1 MSGTASTAGPTN
13 TASTAS
19 PACTAH
25 DLTFGQRFL
34 ERAASFGPVCV
45 GIDPHASLL
54 EQWGLP
60 VSVKGVEAFT
70 RTCVEA
76 FRDSACVVKPQVA
89 FYEAFGSAGF
99 AILERAIAD
108 LRSSGVL
115 VIADAKRGDIGS
127 TMAGYARAWLDDE
140 SPLCVDAVTVSPY
153 LGVGSLQPVFDLA
166 EETNRGAIVLAA
178 TSNPEAP
185 GLQLA
190 TVPSEPSDPSDPN
203 DDENSDTASS
213 DTLTVAQS
221 VVDAV
226 ARTNAGHEGAGNM
239 GVVVGAT
246 VQQPPSLAQVNGLIL
261 MPGVGAQGGTMA
273 DVRRIAAGAE
283 QLACPN
289 VSRSVLSHGPGVVA
303 LRETLATTTAAILN

>member
-190 TVPSEPSDPSDPN
+190 TVPSEPS
-203 DDENSDTASS
+203 ECEKSDTASS

-226 ARTNAGHEGAGNM
+226 ARTNAGHVGAGNM

-246 VQQPPSLAQVNGLIL
+246 VQQPPSLARVNGLIL

-289 VSRSVLSHGPGVVA
+289 VSRSVLSQGPDVDA

>member
-34 ERAASFGPVCV
+34 ERAASFGPMCV

-190 TVPSEPSDPSDPN
+190 TVPSEPS
-203 DDENSDTASS
+203 ECEKSDTASS

-226 ARTNAGHEGAGNM
+226 ARTNAGHVGAGNM

-246 VQQPPSLAQVNGLIL
+246 VQQPPSLARVNGLIL

-289 VSRSVLSHGPGVVA
+289 VSRSVLSQGPDVDA